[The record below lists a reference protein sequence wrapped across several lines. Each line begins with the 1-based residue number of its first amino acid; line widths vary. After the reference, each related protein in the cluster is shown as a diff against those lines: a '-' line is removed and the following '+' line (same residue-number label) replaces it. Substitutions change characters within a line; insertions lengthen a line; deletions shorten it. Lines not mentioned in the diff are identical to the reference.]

1 MSPARPHARRTAR
14 QGRGSQA
21 PRGSAARRHAPR
33 LLACL
38 PARPP
43 ARPLARPEPLQ
54 PLRAAFLP
62 SALWTSFAA
71 TGAELGKP
79 APAAGERREL
89 KQETLSQ
96 GGKPGRRGDG

>member
-1 MSPARPHARRTAR
+1 MPPARPHARRTAR

-21 PRGSAARRHAPR
+21 PRGSAAK
-33 LLACL
+33 LL
-38 PARPP
+38 
-43 ARPLARPEPLQ
+43 ARPLARLPARPEPLQ

-62 SALWTSFAA
+62 SALLTSFAA

-96 GGKPGRRGDG
+96 GEKPRRRGEG